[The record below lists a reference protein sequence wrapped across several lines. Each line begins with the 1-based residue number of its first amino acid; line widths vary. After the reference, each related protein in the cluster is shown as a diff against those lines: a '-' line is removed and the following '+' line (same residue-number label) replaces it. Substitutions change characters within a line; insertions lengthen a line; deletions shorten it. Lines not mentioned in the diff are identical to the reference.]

1 MTDRD
6 VERTVELARRSAPA
20 QTAGRSQQWRWA
32 VLSRVDRKQRPY
44 RAAVLLA
51 AGGLAAI
58 AAVGW
63 RVLGAPPVADGSER
77 TMPAPVTPLPEP
89 GVERL
94 HDESGSSAKGHRP
107 SS

>member
-6 VERTVELARRSAPA
+6 VERTVELARRAAPA

-32 VLSRVDRKQRPY
+32 VLSRVDRKQRPS

-63 RVLGAPPVADGSER
+63 KVLGQAPVADGSER

-89 GVERL
+89 GVEQL
-94 HDESGSSAKGHRP
+94 HDGSRTSAKDHRP